1 MANKTNLSIGAV
13 IVLLIAAYFGIDLQ
27 ENQLQT
33 STPSVA
39 VEPSTQTSKPQ
50 NQVLD
55 GTAKIAQAFQSRKS
69 NIQVQSQGRVVAV
82 LKDDNDGSRHQKI
95 IVELPNT
102 MTVLVAHNIDL
113 APRIERL
120 QKGDTVGLKG

>member
-39 VEPSTQTSKPQ
+39 VEPTTQTSQPQ

-55 GTAKIAQAFQSRKS
+55 GTTKIAQAFQSRKS

-82 LKDDNDGSRHQKI
+82 LKDDNDGSRHQKLI
-95 IVELPNT
+95 GRTP
-102 MTVLVAHNIDL
+102 
-113 APRIERL
+113 
-120 QKGDTVGLKG
+120 